1 MIIKIGTGDMCI
13 MENVYVVM
21 VEEYDDKPEP
31 IGIVHN
37 EECEEFHICGRYF
50 VSKCDDCGYRVA
62 KVNGVNLCC
71 HYFSTVLN
79 QLIDSI
85 ETLLKKVT
93 PRTNDFNNLSKEEK
107 MEIILQEKDYMAR

>member
-37 EECEEFHICGRYF
+37 EEL
-50 VSKCDDCGYRVA
+50 A
-62 KVNGVNLCC
+62 KIIVKG
-71 HYFSTVLN
+71 LN
-79 QLIDSI
+79 DRIDNSYPYYWYDGDA
-85 ETLLKKVT
+85 EVW
-93 PRTNDFNNLSKEEK
+93 
-107 MEIILQEKDYMAR
+107 A